1 MIIINLTLLNV
12 IIKPF
17 QIIGLTETWQ
27 NETNEN
33 QWIAMEKNTD
43 PKSIANRL
51 NYLKIENRLLN
62 TTKLNQNQW

>member
-1 MIIINLTLLNV
+1 MIIINLTLLNL

-27 NETNEN
+27 NETNED

-51 NYLKIENRLLN
+51 NYLKIEN
-62 TTKLNQNQW
+62 QW

>member
-1 MIIINLTLLNV
+1 MIIINLTLLNL

-27 NETNEN
+27 NETNED

-43 PKSIANRL
+43 PKSISNR
-51 NYLKIENRLLN
+51 
-62 TTKLNQNQW
+62 TDC